1 MKINPPNNNI
11 WRGNNES
18 ETRTVLICN
27 SVREYMAEVTA
38 LWKSKDHREESS
50 QEEYHRGDWVVFP
63 TFKEFDDVALGKTK
77 SRVLDQYVESVTQS
91 GSVLRRLFN
100 FEQGES
106 NILKDD
112 YDITG
117 FYVDV
122 GRFLDN
128 EPECF
133 MNTNKP
139 VNELID
145 IHVCGGIHCYT
156 GAAEYMTSVKLL
168 AKLVYILKAKGCNA
182 RIFYYIEGTYGA
194 AKMKVKD
201 FKDTLDLRSLIIT
214 QMPDFFRRYG
224 FLLFEL
230 DPYLRSG
237 YGRIENGMFKKWED
251 EFSKNTLSINL
262 LRADSLRLSEGL
274 LEQVARE
281 RDIRKIVKLVN
292 GSAASSS
299 RY

>member
-1 MKINPPNNNI
+1 MKIDANK
-11 WRGNNES
+11 RGWCDNGES
-18 ETRTVLICN
+18 RTRTVLVCN
-27 SVREYMAEVTA
+27 SVREYMAEVLS
-38 LWKSKDHREESS
+38 LWKHKDHREESS
-50 QEEYHRGDWVVFP
+50 QDDYRYEKDWVIFP
-63 TFKEFDDVALGKTK
+63 TFKEFDDVALGRTR
-77 SRVLDQYVESVTQS
+77 SRVLDDYVAKVTQS
-91 GSVLRRLFN
+91 GNVLRRLFN
-100 FEQGES
+100 YEQGDS
-106 NILKDD
+106 RVLKDD

-122 GRFLDN
+122 GRFLDG

-145 IHVCGGIHCYT
+145 IHVCGGVHCHT
-156 GAAEYMTSVKLL
+156 GANSYMHSVEML

-182 RIFYYIEGTYGA
+182 RIFYYIEGTHGGA
-194 AKMKVKD
+194 KIKVKD

-237 YGRIENGMFKKWED
+237 YGRIERGMFEKWRKD
-251 EFSKNTLSINL
+251 FSKNTLSIDL
-262 LRADSLRLSEGL
+262 LRSDTLRLSDDL
-274 LEQVARE
+274 LTRVAKE
-281 RDIRKIVKLVN
+281 RDIRKIVDLINRDKQ
-292 GSAASSS
+292 
-299 RY
+299 Y